1 MMSTGNGGLYHI
13 TGLEPETF
21 KADFVFDFGGSAGVP
36 VIIDRFWIQPLST
49 LQRISGLLTLDF
61 TFHEPGDDRHPGVTF
76 DREQWPHGKT
86 GKGMPHG
93 TVFVQ

>member
-1 MMSTGNGGLYHI
+1 MLK
-13 TGLEPETF
+13 L
-21 KADFVFDFGGSAGVP
+21 D
-36 VIIDRFWIQPLST
+36 
-49 LQRISGLLTLDF
+49 RISGLLTLDF